1 MSTKVLIPLPDSNN
15 EYGEDVVV
23 IYDPAKLIALANG
36 VAAMRDAVD
45 DLYKRAKE
53 MPIPCLLDL
62 SMSFLPERMAFD
74 EVRRLEGDLGDMFY
88 EEGGEVDEIV
98 LIDSDRL
105 EIEPDDWVSGYLSV
119 KIGTEATSRDQMLA
133 FVFEWKYS
141 GDDSFSRWFL
151 PAELIAAAEEA
162 AAPEERMTAERAR
175 QMALDSLMEEA
186 LAEESEE

>member
-1 MSTKVLIPLPDSNN
+1 MSTKVLIPLPYSTN

-53 MPIPCLLDL
+53 MPIPCLVDL
-62 SMSFLPERMAFD
+62 STSYLPEDMDFA

-119 KIGTEATSRDQMLA
+119 KIGTGVINHDLILS
-133 FVFEWKYS
+133 FVFDWKHS
-141 GDDSFSRWFL
+141 GDKSFSDGFF

-162 AAPEERMTAERAR
+162 
-175 QMALDSLMEEA
+175 
-186 LAEESEE
+186 LAKESEE